1 MAMLKKKNKLDKI
14 SVSIL
19 SAFLLMTGTH
29 LGCRYDVGAMA
40 DKLFQKVSAATVAPA
55 PQMQDPIAAAPVTI
69 PSAEE
74 AATIAQPSIA
84 RNPFLVPVAARP
96 TPVQTQR
103 TPLTAPNNAGLNNIS
118 GSAPVAAPVATPHVK
133 GVIRSNGRSVA
144 IVEYKGHSGT
154 YAVGASIGD
163 GYTVNSISGKTVSI
177 NGSSVNLGGSR

>member
-1 MAMLKKKNKLDKI
+1 MAMSKKKNKLDKI
-14 SVSIL
+14 SISIL

-29 LGCRYDVGAMA
+29 LGCRYDIGAMA
-40 DKLFQKVSAATVAPA
+40 DKLFQKVSAETVAPA

-74 AATIAQPSIA
+74 AAAMVRPSIA

-96 TPVQTQR
+96 APVQTQR
-103 TPLTAPNNAGLNNIS
+103 TPITAPHNAGLNNIS
-118 GSAPVAAPVATPHVK
+118 SSTPVAPSATPHVK

-144 IVEYKGHSGT
+144 IVEYKGHSGA

-163 GYTVNSISGKTVSI
+163 GYTVNGISGKTVSI